1 MMTGLRSSTL
11 ASVDA
16 LRDLEGNFLAALA
29 QSMGEISN
37 RMESFG
43 GNQAAAQN
51 IVRIGTALSFLDDKA
66 DNAAETI
73 RMVEQALQG
82 STEGLRS
89 LGLPVNELTRLQQE
103 AKESGKDIRALT
115 AEWLAAQA
123 EMRQGLIGEQMENEE
138 RTLAGVGRA
147 IRDIVS
153 EAANTQQ
160 MRDAIEAL
168 AEAFQKLLP
177 VIEAVA
183 NFISNNLAEVI

>member
-1 MMTGLRSSTL
+1 
-11 ASVDA
+11 
-16 LRDLEGNFLAALA
+16 
-29 QSMGEISN
+29 
-37 RMESFG
+37 
-43 GNQAAAQN
+43 
-51 IVRIGTALSFLDDKA
+51 
-66 DNAAETI
+66 
-73 RMVEQALQG
+73 

-123 EMRQGLIGEQMENEE
+123 EMRQGLIGEQMKNEE

-183 NFISNNLAEVI
+183 NFISNNLAEVIVSLSDPVADLKGELKMLEIMFLRTRANLQFWASEQEKREWRSQ